1 MIELVAYLLLGI
13 GSACALIGA
22 LGIVRFPDVYNRI
35 HANTVVVVGG
45 AILTMIG
52 GALLTM
58 VGAGIFGWLNPFTIK
73 IFVITL
79 FLFLANPVSAHAI
92 ARAAHRSGV
101 KLWRRSVVDK
111 LKEEKQ
117 CSMS

>member
-1 MIELVAYLLLGI
+1 MIELIAYAMLGI

-22 LGIVRFPDVYNRI
+22 MGIVRFPDVYNRI

-45 AILTMIG
+45 AILTM
-52 GALLTM
+52 M
-58 VGAGIFGWLNPFTIK
+58 GAGILGGLSIFTLKAIVII
-73 IFVITL
+73 IFI
-79 FLFLANPVSAHAI
+79 FLANPVSAHAI

-117 CSMS
+117 

>member
-1 MIELVAYLLLGI
+1 MIELVAYVLLGI

-22 LGIVRFPDVYNRI
+22 MGIVRFPDVYNRI

-52 GALLTM
+52 
-58 VGAGIFGWLNPFTIK
+58 AGILGGLNIFTIK
-73 IFVITL
+73 AIVIAA

-111 LKEEKQ
+111 LKEEKR
-117 CSMS
+117 

>member
-1 MIELVAYLLLGI
+1 MIELIAYVLLGI

-22 LGIVRFPDVYNRI
+22 MGIVRFPDVYNRI

-52 GALLTM
+52 
-58 VGAGIFGWLNPFTIK
+58 AGILGGLSIFTLKAI
-73 IFVITL
+73 VIII
-79 FLFLANPVSAHAI
+79 FLFLTNPVSAHAI

-111 LKEEKQ
+111 LKEEKP
-117 CSMS
+117 

>member
-1 MIELVAYLLLGI
+1 MIELIAYVLLGI

-22 LGIVRFPDVYNRI
+22 MGIVRFPDVYNRI

-52 GALLTM
+52 
-58 VGAGIFGWLNPFTIK
+58 AGILGGLSIFTLKVIVIV
-73 IFVITL
+73 IFI
-79 FLFLANPVSAHAI
+79 FLTNPVSSHAI

-111 LKEEKQ
+111 LKEEKP
-117 CSMS
+117 

>member
-1 MIELVAYLLLGI
+1 MIELVAYVLLGI

-22 LGIVRFPDVYNRI
+22 MGIVRFPDVYNRI

-52 GALLTM
+52 
-58 VGAGIFGWLNPFTIK
+58 AGILGGLNIFTIK
-73 IFVITL
+73 AIVIAV
-79 FLFLANPVSAHAI
+79 FLFLTNPVSAHAI
-92 ARAAHRSGV
+92 ARAAHRSKV

-111 LKEEKQ
+111 LEEEK
-117 CSMS
+117 S

>member
-1 MIELVAYLLLGI
+1 MIELVAYILLGI

-22 LGIVRFPDVYNRI
+22 IGIVRFPDVYNRI

-52 GALLTM
+52 
-58 VGAGIFGWLNPFTIK
+58 AGILGGLNIFTIK
-73 IFVITL
+73 AIVIAV

-111 LKEEKQ
+111 LKEEKR
-117 CSMS
+117 

>member
-1 MIELVAYLLLGI
+1 MIELIAYVLLGI

-22 LGIVRFPDVYNRI
+22 MGIVRFPDVYNRI
-35 HANTVVVVGG
+35 HADTVVVVGG
-45 AILTMIG
+45 AILTM
-52 GALLTM
+52 M
-58 VGAGIFGWLNPFTIK
+58 GAGILGGLSIFTLKVIVIV
-73 IFVITL
+73 IFI
-79 FLFLANPVSAHAI
+79 FLTNPVSSHAI

-117 CSMS
+117 

>member
-1 MIELVAYLLLGI
+1 MIELIAYAMLGI

-22 LGIVRFPDVYNRI
+22 MGIVRFPDVYNRI

-52 GALLTM
+52 
-58 VGAGIFGWLNPFTIK
+58 AGILGGLSIFTLKVIVIV
-73 IFVITL
+73 IFI
-79 FLFLANPVSAHAI
+79 FLTNPVSAHAI

-111 LKEEKQ
+111 LKEEKP
-117 CSMS
+117 

>member
-1 MIELVAYLLLGI
+1 MIELIAYVLLGI

-22 LGIVRFPDVYNRI
+22 MGIVRFPDVYNRI

-52 GALLTM
+52 
-58 VGAGIFGWLNPFTIK
+58 AGILGGLSIFTLKAIVIV
-73 IFVITL
+73 IFI
-79 FLFLANPVSAHAI
+79 FLTNPVSAHAI

-117 CSMS
+117 

>member
-1 MIELVAYLLLGI
+1 MIELIAYVLLGI

-22 LGIVRFPDVYNRI
+22 MGIARFPDVYNRI
-35 HANTVVVVGG
+35 HANTVIVVGG

-52 GALLTM
+52 
-58 VGAGIFGWLNPFTIK
+58 AGILGGLNIFTIK
-73 IFVITL
+73 AIVIAV
-79 FLFLANPVSAHAI
+79 FLFLTNPVSAHAI

-111 LKEEKQ
+111 LEEEKP
-117 CSMS
+117 